1 MQLSLHPQ
9 KSEAKKL
16 NFILFRT
23 LTSDSQFEAVQTLT
37 TALKIYQLTK
47 MCAFLTAI
55 AAQEVHL

>member
-37 TALKIYQLTK
+37 TALKI
-47 MCAFLTAI
+47 
-55 AAQEVHL
+55 